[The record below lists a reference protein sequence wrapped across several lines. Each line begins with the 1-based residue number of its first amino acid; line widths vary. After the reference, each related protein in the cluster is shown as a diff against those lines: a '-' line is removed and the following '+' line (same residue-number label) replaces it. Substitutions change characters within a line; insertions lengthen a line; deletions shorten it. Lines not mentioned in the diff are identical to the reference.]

1 MNRAAKQVAAEIR
14 EQNKLFEKGE
24 TDKAF
29 WLAQQQR
36 LLRIKELEPH
46 LTQKQIGEL
55 VGKEH
60 QWVSKVLAWDSLQR
74 ESPNWIGVTKR
85 NYADVTA
92 RQLRDPEKRKRAL
105 DGLTTDEQVAVAAEV
120 MAKPEVAEQVVSQ
133 PTTKAAKAIRK
144 VAEDAEDKAARQRIQ
159 ASKDATA
166 KRRGPTPLS
175 QFFWRIVGEMK
186 KWERDLRTISE
197 EMHTLDRH
205 QRGPVLDAHHALLA
219 RVQENI
225 GLLEEGSD
233 GAIEGRIVPR
243 AELNR

>member
-1 MNRAAKQVAAEIR
+1 MNREAKQVAAEIR

-36 LLRIKELEPH
+36 LLRIKELDPQ
-46 LTQKQIGEL
+46 LTQKQIGQL

-74 ESPNWIGVTKR
+74 ESPEWVGVTKR
-85 NYADVTA
+85 SYADVTA
-92 RQLRDPEKRKRAL
+92 RQMRDPEKRKRAL
-105 DGLTTDEQVAVAAEV
+105 DGLTTDEQLAVAAEV
-120 MAKPEVAEQVVSQ
+120 MAKPEVAEQIAK
-133 PTTKAAKAIRK
+133 PTSKAAKTIRK
-144 VAEDAEDKAARQRIQ
+144 VAEDAEDKAARQRIKT
-159 ASKDATA
+159 AKEATA

-186 KWERDLRTISE
+186 KWERDLKTISE

-225 GLLEEGSD
+225 GLLEEGSN
-233 GAIEGRIVPR
+233 GAIEGRVVPR

>member
-1 MNRAAKQVAAEIR
+1 MNREAKQVAAEIR

-29 WLAQQQR
+29 WLAQQHR
-36 LLRIKELEPH
+36 LLRIKELEPK
-46 LTQKQIGEL
+46 LTQTEIGNL
-55 VGKEH
+55 VGKSN
-60 QWVSKVLAWDSLQR
+60 QWISRVLAWDPRARGL
-74 ESPNWIGVTKR
+74 PNWQSGTNKRDEVTSR
-85 NYADVTA
+85 A
-92 RQLRDPEKRKRAL
+92 LRDPQTRDRAIDSLTSDETADLIDAAAKR
-105 DGLTTDEQVAVAAEV
+105 
-120 MAKPEVAEQVVSQ
+120 KPEVVEKIVERSAAVR
-133 PTTKAAKAIRK
+133 KAAEA
-144 VAEDAEDKAARQRIQ
+144 ADDKAAREKIRTAKEA
-159 ASKDATA
+159 AS

-186 KWERDLRTISE
+186 KWERDLKTISE

-225 GLLEEGSD
+225 GLLEEGSN
-233 GAIEGRIVPR
+233 GAIEGRVVPR